1 MAEVL
6 GTSSRQRWT
15 LVLVCTAVFML
26 LLDITVV
33 SVALPSIQRDLHAS
47 LPDLQWVSAAYALVL
62 AVLLLPAATMGDRLG
77 RRRLFLAGV
86 VIFTVGSLACA
97 LAPTALA
104 LQLFRA
110 LQGVGGAVLFA
121 TATPLLRAEFS
132 GAALA
137 RALGAF
143 GATLG
148 GATAIGPLAG
158 GLLTDTLG
166 WRSIFFIN
174 LPIGAAAF
182 AGGVARLRESRDPAG
197 GRADWVGTA
206 LITGAL
212 TALMFAL
219 IRGNELGW
227 GSPVIVVLF
236 TIAAVAFAGFVIYE
250 LRIAAAPM
258 ADLRLFARRSFAA
271 TGFVAFAIS
280 ATVIGMIIYL
290 SLYVQNTLGYSPVQ
304 AGLRFLP
311 LSLVSFAVALLTG
324 RLIGKV
330 AMRVLLGVAMVS
342 AAAGLVSMAHLTAT
356 STWLVLLP
364 GLILAG
370 IGLGIT
376 STGLASAALSAVE
389 PAHAG
394 MAAGLVNT
402 LRQVGTATGVAVLGA
417 LYASRVTIATLH
429 SVAGLPAPPRRCPS
443 AGRRSRLQRRHPGCR
458 LRPARRPRGGRSCS
472 PRRYR
477 QRAQRRSAR
486 RSRLRRAR
494 RDRRIRLRTRPSQ
507 AAAGPRPAPGTATF
521 RARSSGAGLG
531 GPQRRVVGE
540 DLPAPATAVALRLDC
555 PWLACSGLLSAGL
568 WRGRGEALMVSS
580 AEGLV
585 GREAELAVAAAAV
598 RQLSEGRAL
607 ALAIEGEAGIGKTR
621 LVQSIIDDV
630 RCSRDVAVFCGQGHP
645 FERSR
650 PFGVIGAALGFPGPG
665 PPGRRSAGAPGRLG
679 PAMSLS

>member
-1 MAEVL
+1 MAEDL
-6 GTSSRQRWT
+6 GMSSRQRWT
-15 LVLVCTAVFML
+15 LTLVCTAAFML

-62 AVLLLPAATMGDRLG
+62 AVLLLPAATLGDRLG
-77 RRRLFLAGV
+77 RRRLFLVGLIV
-86 VIFTVGSLACA
+86 FTAGSLACA

-104 LQLFRA
+104 LELFRA
-110 LQGVGGAVLFA
+110 LQGVA
-121 TATPLLRAEFS
+121 

-137 RALGAF
+137 RALGVF

-197 GRADWVGTA
+197 GRADWPGTA

-219 IRGNELGW
+219 IRGNTLGW
-227 GSPVIVVLF
+227 ASPAIVALF
-236 TIAAVAFAGFVIYE
+236 ATAAVALAGFVIYE

-290 SLYVQNTLGYSPVQ
+290 SLFVQNTLGYSPVE

-330 AMRVLLGVAMVS
+330 GMRVLLGGAMVA
-342 AAAGLVSMAHLTAT
+342 AAAGLASMAHLTAS

-364 GLILAG
+364 GFILAG
-370 IGLGIT
+370 VGLGIT

-389 PAHAG
+389 PARAG

-417 LYASRVTIATLH
+417 LYASRVTTATLH
-429 SVAGLPAPPRRCPS
+429 
-443 AGRRSRLQRRHPGCR
+443 
-458 LRPARRPRGGRSCS
+458 
-472 PRRYR
+472 
-477 QRAQRRSAR
+477 
-486 RSRLRRAR
+486 
-494 RDRRIRLRTRPSQ
+494 
-507 AAAGPRPAPGTATF
+507 
-521 RARSSGAGLG
+521 
-531 GPQRRVVGE
+531 
-540 DLPAPATAVALRLDC
+540 AL
-555 PWLACSGLLSAGL
+555 
-568 WRGRGEALMVSS
+568 
-580 AEGLV
+580 
-585 GREAELAVAAAAV
+585 
-598 RQLSEGRAL
+598 
-607 ALAIEGEAGIGKTR
+607 
-621 LVQSIIDDV
+621 
-630 RCSRDVAVFCGQGHP
+630 
-645 FERSR
+645 
-650 PFGVIGAALGFPGPG
+650 
-665 PPGRRSAGAPGRLG
+665 
-679 PAMSLS
+679 